1 MITVIMEKAFNTKET
16 LLFRVQNNMD
26 SWDEFTSIY
35 ERYIYLIIRAMKINH
50 HDAEDLTQN
59 VLLKV
64 WKNIA
69 NYEYNPDHARF
80 RTWLSRIC
88 RNQVIDFIRKKKTDD
103 NKILNNY
110 SEAEQITQ
118 PQVEALAEEEWKA
131 HVSTA
136 AWENIQSDFKTEAMS
151 CFEMINDGR
160 PVADIAKDL
169 NLSESSVYVYSKRVR
184 DQLIAEVRRLNNSW
198 N

>member
-1 MITVIMEKAFNTKET
+1 MNQSLNTQET
-16 LLFRVQNNMD
+16 LLMRLQKNMD
-26 SWDEFTSIY
+26 SWDEFTLAY
-35 ERYIYLIIRAMKINH
+35 ERYIYLIIRAMRINH

-64 WKNIA
+64 WKNISE
-69 NYEYNPDHARF
+69 YQYNPDHARF

-88 RNQVIDFIRKKKTDD
+88 RNQVIDFIRRQKTEHT
-103 NKILNNY
+103 KREKNY
-110 SEAEQITQ
+110 SEIEEITQ

-136 AWENIQSDFKTEAMS
+136 AWDNIQKDFKSEATT
-151 CFEMINDGR
+151 CFEMINDGLA
-160 PVADIAKDL
+160 VADIAKKL

-184 DQLIAEVRRLNNSW
+184 DQLVSEVRRLNNNW

>member
-1 MITVIMEKAFNTKET
+1 MDKAFNTKDT
-16 LLFRVQNNMD
+16 LLFRVQKNSE
-26 SWDEFTSIY
+26 SWDEFTSVY
-35 ERYIYLIIRAMKINH
+35 KRYIYLIIRAMKINH

-64 WKNIA
+64 WKNI
-69 NYEYNPDHARF
+69 NDYTYNPDHARF

-88 RNQVIDFIRKKKTDD
+88 RNQVIDFVRKKKTHD
-103 NKILNNY
+103 NKLAHSY
-110 SEAEQITQ
+110 AETVKISQ
-118 PQVEALAEEEWKA
+118 PQVEALAEDEWKA

-136 AWENIQSDFKTEAMS
+136 AWENIKSNFKTEAMS

-160 PVADIAKDL
+160 EVQAIAKEL

-184 DQLIAEVRRLNNSW
+184 DNLIAEVRRLNNSW
-198 N
+198 S

>member
-1 MITVIMEKAFNTKET
+1 MEKAFNTQET

-50 HDAEDLTQN
+50 HDAEDLTQD

-64 WKNIA
+64 WKNIP
-69 NYEYNPDHARF
+69 NYEYNPNHARF

-88 RNQVIDFIRKKKTDD
+88 RNRVIDFVRKKKTDT
-103 NKILNNY
+103 NKVIKNH
-110 SEAEQITQ
+110 EDAELITQ
-118 PQVEALAEEEWKA
+118 PQIEALAEEEWKA

-136 AWENIQSDFKTEAMS
+136 AWDNIKNEFKTDAMS
-151 CFEMINDGR
+151 CFDMMNEGI
-160 PVADIAKDL
+160 PVADIAKQL

-184 DQLIAEVRRLNNSW
+184 DQLVSEVRRLNNNW

>member
-26 SWDEFTSIY
+26 SWDEFTSVY

-88 RNQVIDFIRKKKTDD
+88 RNQVIDFVRKKKTDD
-103 NKILNNY
+103 NKIINNY
-110 SEAEQITQ
+110 IEAEQITQ

-160 PVADIAKDL
+160 PVADIAKNL

-184 DQLIAEVRRLNNSW
+184 DNLIAEVRRLNNSW

>member
-1 MITVIMEKAFNTKET
+1 MNKSLNTKET
-16 LLFRVQNNMD
+16 LLMRLQGNMD
-26 SWDEFTSIY
+26 SWDEFTQVY

-69 NYEYNPDHARF
+69 NYDYKPDHARF
-80 RTWLSRIC
+80 RTWLSKIC
-88 RNQVIDFIRKKKTDD
+88 RNQVIDFIRKQKTE
-103 NKILNNY
+103 KTKREKNY
-110 SEAEQITQ
+110 TEIEEITL
-118 PQVEALAEEEWKA
+118 PQVEALAEEEWKV
-131 HVSTA
+131 HISTA
-136 AWENIQSDFKTEAMS
+136 AWENIQKDFKSEAMT
-151 CFEMINDGR
+151 CFEMMNDGKA
-160 PVADIAKDL
+160 VAEIANQL

-184 DQLIAEVRRLNNSW
+184 DQLVSEVRRLNNSW